1 MNDFIDSINQ
11 VYNISNTDTHNLIF
25 GLLVAGYFL
34 WLAID
39 SLKSDSKKDGQE

>member
-39 SLKSDSKKDGQE
+39 SLKSDTRNESKE